1 MYAANGIFESN
12 KYPGRFYRVNNT
24 TGKTEWLKEL
34 ILQRMVEQNQQ
45 VLNQNQQVLENN
57 RLIIKL
63 LHEDSEYVP
72 SEASSSEYVPSEAS
86 SSEYVPSEASS
97 SEYVP
102 SEASSSEYLPS
113 EASSIVSVITESS
126 SEYVPS
132 EDTESSSEYVPSEET
147 EESDEDDVFMDERS
161 KQMCYSGEQIKKM
174 NDYDLVSNFVRIK
187 CVTHLSCSRC
197 KKPKPIVGTWVFA
210 IRNRCERKGLS
221 VNTPLPKTCDH
232 MLLVDR
238 VRNSVNNK
246 IYPILR
252 NSHVSVEEKQ
262 RAIEWKNKKFAE
274 IGNKIR
280 ASKYTES
287 DN

>member
-1 MYAANGIFESN
+1 MIALIQRTFEQN
-12 KYPGRFYRVNNT
+12 HQAFEQACKRT
-24 TGKTEWLKEL
+24 
-34 ILQRMVEQNQQ
+34 VEQNHQLFEQACKRTVQQ
-45 VLNQNQQVLENN
+45 F
-57 RLIIKL
+57 
-63 LHEDSEYVP
+63 LHESVPSETSSSEDSESVPSETSSSEDSESVPSETSSSEDSEYVP
-72 SEASSSEYVPSEAS
+72 SETSSSEYV
-86 SSEYVPSEASS
+86 
-97 SEYVP
+97 
-102 SEASSSEYLPS
+102 PS

-187 CVTHLSCSRC
+187 CVTHLSCSHC

-210 IRNRCERKGLS
+210 IRNRCEKKGLS

>member
-1 MYAANGIFESN
+1 MIALIQRTFEQN
-12 KYPGRFYRVNNT
+12 HQAFEQACKRT
-24 TGKTEWLKEL
+24 
-34 ILQRMVEQNQQ
+34 VEQNHQLFEQACKRTVQQ
-45 VLNQNQQVLENN
+45 F
-57 RLIIKL
+57 
-63 LHEDSEYVP
+63 LHESVPSETSSSEDSEYVP
-72 SEASSSEYVPSEAS
+72 SETSSSEDSESVPSETSSSEDSEYVPSETS
-86 SSEYVPSEASS
+86 SSEDSEYVPSETSS
-97 SEYVP
+97 SEDSESVPSETSSSEDSEYVP
-102 SEASSSEYLPS
+102 SETSSSEDS
-113 EASSIVSVITESS
+113 ES
-126 SEYVPS
+126 VPS
-132 EDTESSSEYVPSEET
+132 ETSSTLT
-147 EESDEDDVFMDERS
+147 EEDD
-161 KQMCYSGEQIKKM
+161 KPMCYSGEEIKKM

-187 CVTHLSCSRC
+187 CVTHLSCSHC

-210 IRNRCERKGLS
+210 IRNRCEKKGLS

>member
-1 MYAANGIFESN
+1 MYAADGIFESN

-24 TGKTEWLKEL
+24 TGKTEWMKEL
-34 ILQRMVEQNQQ
+34 MLQRMVEQNQQ

-63 LHEDSEYVP
+63 LYEESESVPSESSSSEDSESVPSKISSSEDSEYVP
-72 SEASSSEYVPSEAS
+72 SESSSSEDSESVPSKISSSEDSEYVPSETAS
-86 SSEYVPSEASS
+86 TLTEYS
-97 SEYVP
+97 
-102 SEASSSEYLPS
+102 
-113 EASSIVSVITESS
+113 T
-126 SEYVPS
+126 
-132 EDTESSSEYVPSEET
+132 ET
-147 EESDEDDVFMDERS
+147 EEEEDDDFMTERS
-161 KQMCYSGEQIKKM
+161 KQMCYSGEEIKKM
-174 NDYDLVSNFVRIK
+174 NDFELVSNFVRIK
-187 CVTHLSCSRC
+187 GVTHLSCSHC
-197 KKPKPIVGTWVFA
+197 KKPKPIVGTWGFA

-252 NSHVSVEEKQ
+252 NSDVSAEDKQ
-262 RAIEWKNKKFAE
+262 RAIDWKSKKFAE

-280 ASKYTES
+280 PSKYAES

>member
-1 MYAANGIFESN
+1 MIALIQRTFEQN
-12 KYPGRFYRVNNT
+12 HQAFEQACKRT
-24 TGKTEWLKEL
+24 
-34 ILQRMVEQNQQ
+34 VEQNHQLFEQACKRTVQQ
-45 VLNQNQQVLENN
+45 F
-57 RLIIKL
+57 
-63 LHEDSEYVP
+63 LHESVPSETSSSEDSESVP
-72 SEASSSEYVPSEAS
+72 SETSST
-86 SSEYVPSEASS
+86 
-97 SEYVP
+97 
-102 SEASSSEYLPS
+102 L
-113 EASSIVSVITESS
+113 
-126 SEYVPS
+126 
-132 EDTESSSEYVPSEET
+132 T
-147 EESDEDDVFMDERS
+147 EEDD
-161 KQMCYSGEQIKKM
+161 KPMCYSGEEIKKM

-187 CVTHLSCSRC
+187 GVTHLSCSHC

-252 NSHVSVEEKQ
+252 NSDVSAEDKQ

>member
-1 MYAANGIFESN
+1 MFALIQRTFEQN
-12 KYPGRFYRVNNT
+12 HQLFEQACKRT
-24 TGKTEWLKEL
+24 
-34 ILQRMVEQNQQ
+34 VEQNHQLFEQACKRTVQQ
-45 VLNQNQQVLENN
+45 F
-57 RLIIKL
+57 
-63 LHEDSEYVP
+63 LHESVPSETSSSEDSESVP
-72 SEASSSEYVPSEAS
+72 SETSST
-86 SSEYVPSEASS
+86 
-97 SEYVP
+97 
-102 SEASSSEYLPS
+102 L
-113 EASSIVSVITESS
+113 
-126 SEYVPS
+126 
-132 EDTESSSEYVPSEET
+132 T
-147 EESDEDDVFMDERS
+147 EEDD
-161 KQMCYSGEQIKKM
+161 KPMCYSGEEIKKM

-187 CVTHLSCSRC
+187 CVTHLSCSHC

-210 IRNRCERKGLS
+210 IRNRCEKKGLS

>member
-34 ILQRMVEQNQQ
+34 LQRMVEQNEKVQ
-45 VLNQNQQVLENN
+45 NQNQQVLENN

-72 SEASSSEYVPSEAS
+72 SEASSSEYLPSEAS
-86 SSEYVPSEASS
+86 SSEYV
-97 SEYVP
+97 
-102 SEASSSEYLPS
+102 PS

-187 CVTHLSCSRC
+187 CVTHLSCSHC

-210 IRNRCERKGLS
+210 IRNRCEKKGLS

-252 NSHVSVEEKQ
+252 NSDVSAEDKQ

>member
-1 MYAANGIFESN
+1 MYAADGIFESN

-24 TGKTEWLKEL
+24 TGKTEWMKEL
-34 ILQRMVEQNQQ
+34 MLQRMVEQNQQ

-63 LHEDSEYVP
+63 LYEESESVPSESSSSEDSESVPSKISSSEDSEYVP
-72 SEASSSEYVPSEAS
+72 SESSSSEDSESVPSKISSSEDSEYVPSETAS
-86 SSEYVPSEASS
+86 TLTEYS
-97 SEYVP
+97 
-102 SEASSSEYLPS
+102 
-113 EASSIVSVITESS
+113 T
-126 SEYVPS
+126 
-132 EDTESSSEYVPSEET
+132 ET
-147 EESDEDDVFMDERS
+147 EEEEEDDDFMTERS
-161 KQMCYSGEQIKKM
+161 KQMCYSGEEIKKM
-174 NDYDLVSNFVRIK
+174 NDFELVSNFVRIK
-187 CVTHLSCSRC
+187 GVTHLSCSHC

-252 NSHVSVEEKQ
+252 NSDVSAEDKQ
-262 RAIEWKNKKFAE
+262 RAIDWKSKKFAE

-280 ASKYTES
+280 PSKYAES